1 MKDSK
6 DSIKPTVVL
15 NRNTSD
21 GFLDLNSS
29 DELKEVIKSLNRLA
43 KDR

>member
-29 DELKEVIKSLNRLA
+29 DEMKEVIKVLDKLM